1 LRWARECPL
10 KTNMDEEQ
18 EQDAQPQDEV
28 SSWAGLASQ
37 SLGPR
42 PQTRAQE
49 NVAMG
54 FSPWAHIGNNPQ
66 SKAYWQNVNSQQ
78 VSASR
83 AKAPD
88 PRSKDAQFYAGIG
101 DFGAVETIMK
111 SKGSSLFQNNE
122 SFDLEEMDEQGN
134 VTKKSYFITP
144 KGEYNINGTKVPL
157 GMLAKRAGVGVVPF
171 KSGDMGATNYRNLM
185 SKVQKFHRD
194 LNRLEQLYKNN
205 AYLGSLDPSNASAE
219 ARALES
225 NIKVDYLGIMKDTKG
240 MGGNVSDNDMLLAEY
255 MVPQRASNAFTRLG
269 GNELEILK
277 MARKASMDKIFEVG
291 SSNGLQIDAPRSGGS
306 RANSFLEQGTKETS
320 SPR

>member
-1 LRWARECPL
+1 
-10 KTNMDEEQ
+10 MDNDQEQ
-18 EQDAQPQDEV
+18 EQQVEPQDEV

-42 PQTRAQE
+42 PETRAQQ
-49 NVAMG
+49 NVSMG

-66 SKAYWQNVNSQQ
+66 AKAYWQNVNSQQ
-78 VSASR
+78 VAQSR
-83 AKAPD
+83 QKAPD

-122 SFDLEEMDEQGN
+122 SFDLEEMDAQGK
-134 VTKKSYFITP
+134 VSKKSYFITP

-157 GMLAKRAGVGVVPF
+157 SMLSKRAGVGVVPF
-171 KSGDMGATNYRNLM
+171 KSGDMSATAYRGLM

-194 LNRLEQLYKNN
+194 LNRLQTLYSQN

-269 GNELEILK
+269 GNEMKILE
-277 MARKASMDKIFEVG
+277 MARKSSMDKIFEVG
-291 SSNGLQIDAPRSGGS
+291 ASNGLQIDAPRSGGS
-306 RANSFLEQGTKETS
+306 RANSFLEQGTRETS
-320 SPR
+320 IPR

>member
-1 LRWARECPL
+1 ME
-10 KTNMDEEQ
+10 DGQEEQ
-18 EQDAQPQDEV
+18 DTQPQDEV

-66 SKAYWQNVNSQQ
+66 SKAYWQQVNAQQ
-78 VSASR
+78 ATAAR

-101 DFGAVETIMK
+101 DYGAVETIMK
-111 SKGSSLFQNNE
+111 SKGASLFQNNE
-122 SFDLEEMDEQGN
+122 QFDFEEMDEQGN
-134 VTKKSYFITP
+134 VSKKSYFITP

-171 KSGDMGATNYRNLM
+171 KSGDMGATNYRNLLA
-185 SKVQKFHRD
+185 KVQKFHRD
-194 LNRLEQLYKNN
+194 LNRLEQLYKGNF
-205 AYLGSLDPSNASAE
+205 YLGSLDPSNASAE

-269 GNELEILK
+269 GNEMNILK
-277 MARKASMDKIFEVG
+277 MARKASMDKVFEVG
-291 SSNGLQIDAPRSGGS
+291 ASNGLQIDAPRSGGS
-306 RANSFLEQGTKETS
+306 RTNSFLEQGTRETS
-320 SPR
+320 TPR